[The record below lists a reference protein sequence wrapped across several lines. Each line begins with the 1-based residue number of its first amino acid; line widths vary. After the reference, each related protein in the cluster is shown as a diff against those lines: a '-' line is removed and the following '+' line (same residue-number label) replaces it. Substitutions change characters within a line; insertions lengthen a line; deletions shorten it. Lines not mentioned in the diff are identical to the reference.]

1 MITIVSMNPS
11 IDMTLFIPR
20 LTIGGSHRVRR
31 TRRDISGKAVN
42 TAYALRNLNQPCQLL
57 GFDFI
62 ENGNL
67 LKESLKQADI
77 PYDFVSVNGSIRTN
91 TKIFEE
97 ECQRMTE
104 INQEGFPVSEE
115 SVGALFH
122 KVIQSKSDV
131 LILSGSLPQGVD
143 KGIYG
148 EMIRRIK
155 AKDEAKTTK
164 TKVILDADGPAM
176 HAGLEAGPYMIKP
189 NHQEMERL
197 VGESLPSRSLQ
208 ISAGRDLLRKYGGI
222 ELICLSLGGEGAL
235 MIGKEEALFAPP
247 LDIKVR
253 GIQGAGDAMVAGLA
267 FKLFEFFY
275 LSSSLVSIN
284 KPVLSNSSLSELFK
298 SAVAA
303 AAASLVREGT
313 LMCTREGFDEM
324 IEKVEIE
331 KV

>member
-11 IDMTLFIPR
+11 IDMTIFIPK
-20 LTIGGSHRVRR
+20 LTVGGSHRVKH

-62 ENGNL
+62 ENGSL
-67 LKESLKQADI
+67 LKESLEAADV
-77 PYDFVSVNGSIRTN
+77 PYDFVSVSGAIRTN

-97 ECQRMTE
+97 DCQRMTE
-104 INQEGFPVSEE
+104 INQEGFPVSEK
-115 SVGALFH
+115 SVAVLFD
-122 KVIQSKSDV
+122 KVVQTQTDV
-131 LILSGSLPQGVD
+131 LVLSGSLPQGVD

-148 EMIRRIK
+148 EMIKQTK
-155 AKDEAKTTK
+155 A
-164 TKVILDADGPAM
+164 KVILDADGPAM
-176 HAGLEAGPYMIKP
+176 LAGLEAGPYIIKP

-197 VGESLPSRSLQ
+197 VGVSLPSRDAQ
-208 ISAGRDLLRKYGGI
+208 ISAGRDLLHKHKRL
-222 ELICLSLGGEGAL
+222 EVICLSLGAEGAL
-235 MIGKEEALFAPP
+235 MIGREEVLYAPP

-267 FKLFEFFY
+267 LVLAE
-275 LSSSLVSIN
+275 SSC
-284 KPVLSNSSLSELFK
+284 PSLSGLFK

-324 IEKVEIE
+324 IGKVEIDGF
-331 KV
+331 